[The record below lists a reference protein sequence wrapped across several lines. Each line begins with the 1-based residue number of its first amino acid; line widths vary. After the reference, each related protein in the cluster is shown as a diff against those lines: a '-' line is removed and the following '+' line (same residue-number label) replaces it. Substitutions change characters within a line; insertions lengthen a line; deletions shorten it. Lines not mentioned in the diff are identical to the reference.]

1 MKKTITTLYLVLAAS
16 KIYAQDISVYGDF
29 SCLQN
34 KTEII
39 NCEADGKHQYSQQ
52 KIQIEIHNRSSCYY
66 YRYTDYGFWSIE
78 IAANQK
84 PVTSLRSAF
93 DLSDMTLQNYPWNFS
108 VIELSANQPFEIQMD
123 SSSVQ
128 IKKFQ
133 IYDSVGG
140 CQHRSALTDDDCQR
154 KTYSIFTERIDFE
167 NLKCQKTLQ

>member
-1 MKKTITTLYLVLAAS
+1 MKKIITTLYLVLAAS
-16 KIYAQDISVYGDF
+16 KIYAQDI
-29 SCLQN
+29 LQYNDPYCKNN
-34 KTEII
+34 KTEVIH
-39 NCEADGKHQYSQQ
+39 CEADGKYQYSQQ
-52 KIQIEIHNRSSCYY
+52 KIQIRIQNKASCFY

-84 PVTSLRSAF
+84 PVASLRSAF
-93 DLSDMTLQNYPWNFS
+93 DLVGSQLQNYPWNFS
-108 VIELSANQPFEIQMD
+108 VSELSANQPFEIQMD

-140 CQHRSALTDDDCQR
+140 CQPGSALTDDYCQQ
-154 KTYSIFTERIDFE
+154 KSYSIFTERIDFE